1 MQSKSLQLAEQPV
14 VQLTNLQPA
23 VQLTSPQPVVQP
35 ISLPRL
41 LLLVVRLRLL
51 LLVAQLTSRK
61 TRSVQSKSLQ
71 PAALPVVLA
80 TSNRTSHQTVPGGRI
95 LAGNLDIISDNP
107 IYIERS

>member
-1 MQSKSLQLAEQPV
+1 M

-41 LLLVVRLRLL
+41 PQPAVRPKLL

-61 TRSVQSKSLQ
+61 KSLQ
-71 PAALPVVLA
+71 PAVLPVVLA
-80 TSNRTSHQTVPGGRI
+80 TSNRISHQTVPGGRI
-95 LAGNLDIISDNP
+95 LAGNLDDFSDTP
-107 IYIERS
+107 IYIQ